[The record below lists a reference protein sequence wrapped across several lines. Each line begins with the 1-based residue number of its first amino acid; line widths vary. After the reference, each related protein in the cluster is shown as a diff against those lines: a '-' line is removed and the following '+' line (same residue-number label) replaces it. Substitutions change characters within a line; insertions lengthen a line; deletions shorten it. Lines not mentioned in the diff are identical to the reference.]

1 MSVESGRTLA
11 VRYMLADFPDQL
23 WNLGPVSI
31 AASGIK
37 KIEKMP
43 RLVRTLVL
51 SMKLVDKSFQPIE
64 REGRTCSM
72 TGAQDVIVEPS

>member
-1 MSVESGRTLA
+1 
-11 VRYMLADFPDQL
+11 MLADFPDQL
-23 WNLGPVSI
+23 WNLGPISI

-37 KIEKMP
+37 EIEKMP

-51 SMKLVDKSFQPIE
+51 SMMLVDKSFQRFE
-64 REGRTCSM
+64 SEGRTCSM